1 MTTVS
6 DLPLSEL
13 LLALALPFVAGI
25 ALGLF
30 FFGGLWWTVQR
41 LLVSAYP
48 GPLAL
53 GSLVIRTVITVAGF
67 YWVMD
72 GSWERL
78 LACTAGFLI
87 ARVLMVRRLRPVRS
101 DP

>member
-13 LLALALPFVAGI
+13 LLALALPLVAGI

-41 LLVSAYP
+41 LMVSAYP

-53 GSLVIRTVITVAGF
+53 GSLVIRTVISVAGF